1 MALSNNKLIL
11 IFGFDEEEQ
20 KNLSELITAKGLPKL
35 KVIDE
40 TMTKM
45 KVKNIID
52 GIKLTTENQ
61 ILGKEKVILF
71 NNLGDDELE
80 KSITVF
86 RSRFPNIIFAVTTPT
101 SIEWTFE
108 KLLNNLIEEK
118 RWAENKKLK

>member
-45 KVKNIID
+45 KVRNIID
-52 GIKLTTENQ
+52 GIKLTTQNQ
-61 ILGKEKVILF
+61 IVGKEKVILF

-86 RSRFPNIIFAVTTPT
+86 RSRFQNIIFAVTTPT

-118 RWAENKKLK
+118 RWAEKRKLK

>member
-11 IFGFDEEEQ
+11 IFGFDGEEQ
-20 KNLSELITAKGLPKL
+20 KILSELITAKGLPKL

-45 KVKNIID
+45 KVRNIID
-52 GIKLTTENQ
+52 GIKLTTQNQ
-61 ILGKEKVILF
+61 IVGKEKVILF

-86 RSRFPNIIFAVTTPT
+86 RSRFQNIIFAVTTPT

-118 RWAENKKLK
+118 RWAEKRKLK